1 MSSPRGKKMKNGE
14 PNLNSTETREIRK
27 FGLIALVFFGCLCI
41 LGVLLKK
48 ALPTYLFGF
57 LSVAGL
63 GFIFFPS
70 YLKPLYSVWLRIG
83 HTLGRIMTTLM
94 LTLAYYLVI
103 TPSAL
108 IKRLFGGTPLPI
120 KPDRQVSS
128 YWVARTEPAQAK
140 ERFLKRY

>member
-1 MSSPRGKKMKNGE
+1 
-14 PNLNSTETREIRK
+14 LNSTEKREIRK
-27 FGLIALVFFGCLCI
+27 FGLIALIFFGCLCA

-63 GFIFFPS
+63 GLVVFPS
-70 YLKPLYSVWLRIG
+70 HLRPLYFVWLKIG
-83 HTLGRIMTTLM
+83 HTLGRIVTTLM
-94 LTLAYYLVI
+94 LTLAYYLII
-103 TPSAL
+103 TPSGL
-108 IKRLFGGTPLPI
+108 IKRLFGGAPLPI

-128 YWVARTEPAQAK
+128 YWVARTEPAQPK

>member
-1 MSSPRGKKMKNGE
+1 MKNGE

-41 LGVLLKK
+41 LGILLKR
-48 ALPTYLFGF
+48 ALPIYLFGF
-57 LSVAGL
+57 LSAVGL
-63 GFIFFPS
+63 GFIVIPS
-70 YLKPLYSVWLRIG
+70 TLRPFYSLWLKIG

-103 TPSAL
+103 TPSGL
-108 IKRLFGGTPLPI
+108 VKRLFGGTPLPI
-120 KPDRQVSS
+120 KPDKQVSS
-128 YWVARTEPAQAK
+128 YWVARTEPAQPK

>member
-1 MSSPRGKKMKNGE
+1 MKNGE

-41 LGVLLKK
+41 LGILLKR
-48 ALPTYLFGF
+48 ALPIYLFSF
-57 LSVAGL
+57 LSVVGL
-63 GFIFFPS
+63 GFIVIPS
-70 YLKPLYSVWLRIG
+70 TLRPFYSLWLRIG
-83 HTLGRIMTTLM
+83 HTLGRIVTTLM

-103 TPSAL
+103 TPSGL
-108 IKRLFGGTPLPI
+108 LKRLFGGTPLPI

-128 YWVARTEPAQAK
+128 YWVARTEPAQPK